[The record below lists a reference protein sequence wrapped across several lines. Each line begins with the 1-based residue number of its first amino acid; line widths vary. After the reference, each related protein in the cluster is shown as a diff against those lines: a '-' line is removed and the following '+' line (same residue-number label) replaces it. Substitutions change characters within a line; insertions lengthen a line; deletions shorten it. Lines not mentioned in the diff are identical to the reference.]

1 MKTRHLL
8 AVAAFCA
15 ALVASGAPEK
25 IIFDTDMYTDFDDV
39 GALATLH
46 ALADA
51 GECEILGTVACTRG
65 APSVGMVEIINAFYG
80 RPGIPVG
87 VNKELGIG
95 PLGRNHAIYDIYADM
110 VKARKDVVKHPSSE
124 TAPDAN
130 ETYRKILAAQPDG
143 SVTICSVGFTTNLRR
158 LLETKGDSISSLD
171 GRALVAKKV
180 KAWYAMACRYPDG
193 YEYNSKEDGESSKIA
208 FRDWPTPIYFLD
220 WCYGVEVKCGVPVS
234 KVGTAVNPVRDVF
247 KRALTAYKETEKG
260 HAAWDEVTVL
270 AAVRGWQ
277 RYFGTVRG
285 KFDIVDAKGKNAW
298 TPDPKGNHYVLTVK
312 TPKAEVGK
320 IVDELMA
327 RGPMDWIDG
336 QNLPLEGK
344 PFTDVKRFY
353 DRMPA
358 SLEGNTNVNRG
369 VWGQCH
375 NTAGECFRFTT
386 DATRLRLQWSL
397 TSGRMAMNHMPAT
410 GVSGIDVYGWTKE
423 AGWKFVKVGRPT
435 QQNGNELVIDWEKGR
450 PIMIYLPLYN
460 GVSSFKM
467 GVPKGT
473 KVAPL
478 PPRASGVT
486 KPVVFYGTS
495 ITHGGCASRP
505 GMAWVNI
512 AARKA
517 DVPAVN
523 LGFSGSGRME
533 FDLAA
538 VLARI
543 DASCYVLD
551 CLWNMHPDSLVNV
564 RFEPFVRELRRLR
577 PGVPI
582 ICAED
587 CNTFRDSTPKGAM
600 AKAVVEKLQAEGWK
614 DITFLPNTEQ
624 MIRDSEEAVDGC
636 HPNDWGMMHM
646 GEGFARAIL
655 KALKK

>member
-8 AVAAFCA
+8 SVAAACA
-15 ALVASGAPEK
+15 ALFSFGAPEK

-51 GECEILGTVACTRG
+51 GECEILGTMACTRG
-65 APSVGMVEIINAFYG
+65 APSLGMVEIINAFYG
-80 RPGIPVG
+80 RPDIPVG
-87 VNKELGIG
+87 VNRELGIG
-95 PLGRNHAIYDIYADM
+95 PLDRPQRSYAIYLDM

-130 ETYRKILAAQPDG
+130 ETYRRILAAQPDG
-143 SVTICSVGFTTNLRR
+143 SVTICSVGFATNMRR
-158 LLETKGDSISSLD
+158 LLETKGDAASPLD
-171 GRALVAKKV
+171 GRALVARKV

-234 KVGTAVNPVRDVF
+234 KLTAEVNPVRDVF
-247 KRALTAYKETEKG
+247 KRALREYKEEDKG

-277 RYFGTVRG
+277 RHFNVVRG
-285 KFDIVDAKGKNAW
+285 KFAIVDEKGKNAW

-336 QNLPLEGK
+336 RNLPLEGK
-344 PFTDVKRFY
+344 PFADVKRFY

-358 SLEGNTNVNRG
+358 SLESNTNVNRG

-386 DATRLRLQWSL
+386 DATRLRIQWSL
-397 TSGRMAMNHMPAT
+397 VSGRLAMPHMPAT
-410 GVSGIDVYGWTKE
+410 GVSGIDVYGWTEGK
-423 AGWKFVKVGRPT
+423 GWVFVKNGRPL
-435 QQNGNELVIDWEKGR
+435 QQDNELAIDWQRGR

-460 GVSSFKM
+460 GISSFKV
-467 GVPKGT
+467 GVAKGT

-478 PPRASGVT
+478 APRASGVT

-523 LGFSGSGRME
+523 LGFSGSGKME
-533 FDLAA
+533 LDLAA
-538 VLARI
+538 VVARI

-551 CLWNMHPDSLVNV
+551 CLWNMKPQMVRE

-577 PGVPI
+577 PDVPI
-582 ICAED
+582 VCAED
-587 CNTFRDSTPKGAM
+587 CSTFRDSTEKGAI
-600 AKAVVEKLQAEGWK
+600 AKAVVDKLLAEGWK
-614 DITFLPNTEQ
+614 GLSWLPNTEQ
-624 MIRDSEEAVDGC
+624 MTRDTEEAVDGC
-636 HPNDWGMMHM
+636 HPNDWGMAHM
-646 GEGFARAIL
+646 GEGFARAIR
-655 KALKK
+655 KALGK

>member
-1 MKTRHLL
+1 MKIKRLL
-8 AVAAFCA
+8 SAAAACA
-15 ALVASGAPEK
+15 ALLASGAPEK

-65 APSVGMVEIINAFYG
+65 APSVGMVEIINAYYG
-80 RPGIPVG
+80 RPNIPVG
-87 VNKELGIG
+87 VNRELGIG
-95 PLGRNHAIYDIYADM
+95 PLGRSHAIYDIYLDM
-110 VKARKDVVKHPSSE
+110 VKARPDVAKHPSSE

-130 ETYRKILAAQPDG
+130 EIYRKILAAQPDG

-158 LLETKGDSISSLD
+158 LLETKGDAISPLD

-234 KVGTAVNPVRDVF
+234 KVGGTVNPVRDVF
-247 KRALTAYKETEKG
+247 KRALTAYKEAEKG

-277 RYFGTVRG
+277 SYFGTVRG
-285 KFDIVDAKGKNAW
+285 KFDIVDEKGKNAW
-298 TPDPKGNHYVLTVK
+298 TPNPKGNHYVLTVK

-358 SLEGNTNVNRG
+358 SLEGNKNVNGG
-369 VWGQCH
+369 VWSQCFH
-375 NTAGECFRFTT
+375 TSGECFRFTT

-397 TSGRMAMNHMPAT
+397 IKSGLAMEHMPAT
-410 GVSGIDVYGWTKE
+410 GVSGIDVYGWTEGK
-423 AGWKFVKVGRPT
+423 GWVFVRNGRPHR
-435 QQNGNELVIDWEKGR
+435 QDNELVIDWPKGR

-467 GVPKGT
+467 GVAKGT

-523 LGFSGSGRME
+523 LGFSGSGKME

-538 VLARI
+538 VVARI

-551 CLWNMHPDSLVNV
+551 CLWNMNPQMVRE

-582 ICAED
+582 VCAED
-587 CNTFRDSTPKGAM
+587 CNTFRDTTEKGAI
-600 AKAVVEKLQAEGWK
+600 AKAVVDKLLAEGWK
-614 DITFLPNTEQ
+614 DLSWLPNTEQ
-624 MIRDSEEAVDGC
+624 MTRDTEEAVDGC

>member
-1 MKTRHLL
+1 MKIKCLL
-8 AVAAFCA
+8 SAAAACA
-15 ALVASGAPEK
+15 ALLASGAPEK

-65 APSVGMVEIINAFYG
+65 APSVGMVEIINAYYG
-80 RPGIPVG
+80 RPDIPVG
-87 VNKELGIG
+87 VNRELGIG
-95 PLGRNHAIYDIYADM
+95 PLGRSHAIYDIYLDM
-110 VKARKDVVKHPSSE
+110 VKALPDVTKHPSSE

-130 ETYRKILAAQPDG
+130 EIYRKILAAQPDG

-158 LLETKGDSISSLD
+158 LLETKGDAISPLD

-247 KRALTAYKETEKG
+247 KRALTAYKEAEKG

-277 RYFGTVRG
+277 SYFGTVRG
-285 KFDIVDAKGKNAW
+285 KFDIVDEKGKNAW

-336 QNLPLEGK
+336 KNLPLEGK

-358 SLEGNTNVNRG
+358 SLEGNKNVNGG
-369 VWGQCH
+369 VWSQCFH
-375 NTAGECFRFTT
+375 TSGECFRFTT
-386 DATRLRLQWSL
+386 DATRLHLQWSL
-397 TSGRMAMNHMPAT
+397 IKSGLAMEHMPAT
-410 GVSGIDVYGWTKE
+410 GVSGIDVYGWTEGK
-423 AGWKFVKVGRPT
+423 GWVFVRNGRPHR
-435 QQNGNELVIDWEKGR
+435 QDNELVIDWPKGR

-467 GVPKGT
+467 GVAKGT

-512 AARKA
+512 AARRA

-523 LGFSGSGRME
+523 LGFSGSGKME

-538 VLARI
+538 VVARI

-551 CLWNMHPDSLVNV
+551 CLWNMNAQMVRE

-582 ICAED
+582 VCAED
-587 CNTFRDSTPKGAM
+587 CNTFRDTTEKGAI
-600 AKAVVEKLQAEGWK
+600 AKAVVDKLLAEGWK
-614 DITFLPNTEQ
+614 DLSWLPNTEQ
-624 MIRDSEEAVDGC
+624 MTRDTEEAVDGC